1 MTAERKCLKMQ
12 ELAAHIALHH
22 QENLRSI
29 GNLGKELGYG
39 G

>member
-1 MTAERKCLKMQ
+1 MQ

-22 QENLRSI
+22 QKNLQSI
-29 GNLGKELGYG
+29 GKLGKELGYG